1 MTVRGADKVFSVV
14 VVEGPNDS
22 AGGVSRFSVGGGV
35 SLTVEAVVVVFVA
48 VVMVGEVNDGVRL
61 LLAAVL
67 LELRCEPTAADEVFV
82 MLDVEVRLLRFTA
95 NWRPA
100 SRELSRL

>member
-1 MTVRGADKVFSVV
+1 M
-14 VVEGPNDS
+14 EGPNDG

-35 SLTVEAVVVVFVA
+35 SLTVEAVVVVFVAVA